1 MQKTIIEFIEQTE
14 STNALIRKRL
24 TTEDLPEMFVLRTGF
39 QSAGKGQQGNSW
51 ESEAGKNLLFSM
63 LLKPNNIAVD
73 KQFIV
78 SQMISLAIKKV
89 LDQFAEGFSIKWPN
103 DIYWNDKKIAGI
115 LIENTLQANKIK
127 WMIVGV
133 GLNVN
138 QQNFV
143 SNAPNPISLFNIVGK
158 ELPINEVLENIL
170 FVFEQLYRTND
181 AVVIREEY
189 LENLYRGAGFHKF
202 KAENQ
207 IFEAQI
213 TNIFPD
219 GQIELETT
227 TDEILKFYFKEV
239 EFVI

>member
-1 MQKTIIEFIEQTE
+1 MQKPFIEYIEQTE
-14 STNALIRKRL
+14 STNALIRKKL
-24 TTEDLPEMFVLRTGF
+24 ISEDLPEMFVLQTGF
-39 QSAGKGQQGNSW
+39 QSSGKGQQGNSW
-51 ESEAGKNLLFSM
+51 ESEVGKNLLFSLM
-63 LLKPNNIAVD
+63 LRPTSIAVD

-89 LDQFAEGFSIKWPN
+89 LDQYANGFSIKWPN

-138 QQNFV
+138 QEIFL
-143 SNAPNPISLFNIVGK
+143 SNAPNPVSLFSIIGK
-158 ELPINEVLENIL
+158 ELPVNEILENIL
-170 FVFEQLYRTND
+170 IAFEQLYCTKD
-181 AVVIREEY
+181 VEVIRDEY
-189 LENLYRGAGFHKF
+189 LENLYRGTGFYKF
-202 KAENQ
+202 KAGDS

-213 TNIFPD
+213 TNVFAD

-227 TDEILKFYFKEV
+227 TDEVLKFYFKEV